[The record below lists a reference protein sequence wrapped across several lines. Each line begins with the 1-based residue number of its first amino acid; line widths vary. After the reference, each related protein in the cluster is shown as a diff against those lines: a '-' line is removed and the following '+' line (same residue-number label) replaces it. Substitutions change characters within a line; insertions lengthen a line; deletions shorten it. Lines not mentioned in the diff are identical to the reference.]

1 MCRDSIGYNLTPC
14 DICALCLFVL
24 IFFLLLPSSA
34 DQKNKE
40 IDIRKIVSILFC
52 AFLLILFLL
61 FLSIRKGGL
70 GRSRSHSNAA
80 FWMIKWLREHIDRKN
95 KKKQKRRMTKK
106 PIYGCHLSRSNPN
119 KPIFLFSFFFGRW
132 TSSTSRSRDL
142 WSIRRFPSSL
152 DVYTLWDGPRGWALR
167 VWIVL

>member
-40 IDIRKIVSILFC
+40 IDIRKIVSTILLC
-52 AFLLILFLL
+52 
-61 FLSIRKGGL
+61 LSSYSFSVVSFHSQMGDWGGP
-70 GRSRSHSNAA
+70 GHTAMQR
-80 FWMIKWLREHIDRKN
+80 FEWLSE
-95 KKKQKRRMTKK
+95 KKQKIRMTKK

-119 KPIFLFSFFFGRW
+119 KPIFLFSFFSDDGR
-132 TSSTSRSRDL
+132 RRLLDHGIYDL
-142 WSIRRFPSSL
+142 SDDFRAL
-152 DVYTLWDGPRGWALR
+152 LMYTLGDGPRGWALR